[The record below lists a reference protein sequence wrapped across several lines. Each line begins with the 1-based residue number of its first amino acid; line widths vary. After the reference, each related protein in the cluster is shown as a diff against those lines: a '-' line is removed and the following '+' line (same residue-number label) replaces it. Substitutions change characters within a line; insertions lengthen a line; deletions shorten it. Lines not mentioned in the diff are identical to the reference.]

1 MAIKC
6 TYLELASTGAGL
18 TKLRAVSAKSIVVA
32 ARIARFVKAMIKEL
46 AEYEKIRNEL
56 LVKYGKPIE
65 GSTKNEYRISSEHV
79 AEFGAEMLKLQAIEV
94 EIAVTPLPMACYSL
108 AELTADEMN
117 GLGVFIEWP
126 PEDEEAPAE
135 TPAAPAAA
143 PPPLRP
149 VK

>member
-6 TYLELASTGAGL
+6 TYLELASTGPGL
-18 TKLRAVSAKSIVVA
+18 VKLRAVSAKSVVAA
-32 ARIARFVKAMIKEL
+32 ARIARFVKVMIKEL

-56 LVKYGKPIE
+56 LVKYGKPLE
-65 GSTKNEYRISSEHV
+65 GSTKNEFRIPPEQV

-94 EIAVTPLPMACYSL
+94 EIPVTPLPMACYSL
-108 AELTADEMN
+108 AELTVDEMN

-135 TPAAPAAA
+135 AAPAA
-143 PPPLRP
+143 PPKPLKS
-149 VK
+149 V